1 MCDCVLTIILFMT
14 RYPASGVVTIS
25 LGLRRA
31 KPLTLQ
37 AWEHA
42 YFITTSVANA
52 LSLGE

>member
-1 MCDCVLTIILFMT
+1 MCDCLLTIILFMT
-14 RYPASGVVTIS
+14 RYSASGVVTIS

-42 YFITTSVANA
+42 YFLTTIVANA
-52 LSLGE
+52 LLLGE

>member
-1 MCDCVLTIILFMT
+1 MCDRLLTTTSFVT
-14 RYPASGVVTIS
+14 RYSASGVVTIV

-42 YFITTSVANA
+42 YFVTTIVANA
-52 LSLGE
+52 LLLGE